1 MWHAL
6 LYFNIFT
13 VNIQK
18 ILIKQKHKMLQ
29 IIIVIFLKVSLPFII
44 VRISILRCTVKQNV
58 IAFIELLFTIP

>member
-44 VRISILRCTVKQNV
+44 VYRCTVKQNV